1 MAEAGFHKPPLKRT
15 FPPHAPNVVLPMQ
28 TATVPVE
35 AELDAPVDRIASP
48 DVGGVLPVAH
58 ASKPLDAASPVET
71 RADAFE
77 ARPPMAV
84 S

>member
-1 MAEAGFHKPPLKRT
+1 
-15 FPPHAPNVVLPMQ
+15 MQ

-84 S
+84 SCPTTPIGATETIIATVQEPDP

>member
-1 MAEAGFHKPPLKRT
+1 
-15 FPPHAPNVVLPMQ
+15 MQ

-84 S
+84 DGHAGRGGASADDAAPR